1 MDHRRRPKRSVTIT
15 AWLIV
20 AAFGLGALIPF
31 LLLLFG

>member
-1 MDHRRRPKRSVTIT
+1 MDQPRRPKRAVTIT

-20 AAFGLGALIPF
+20 GAFGLGALIPF